1 MAIKKDTKVKKT
13 TTNTKRSDIK
23 EITNGAL
30 IILIILSGAIGVLV
44 GWLLSYIF
52 YKHSCECFFY
62 SSIKSKYFSISP

>member
-13 TTNTKRSDIK
+13 TTKKSNIK

-30 IILIILSGAIGVLV
+30 IILVILSGAIGVLV

-52 YKHSCECFFY
+52 
-62 SSIKSKYFSISP
+62 

>member
-13 TTNTKRSDIK
+13 TTKRSNIK

-30 IILIILSGAIGVLV
+30 ILLTILSGAIGVLV

-52 YKHSCECFFY
+52 
-62 SSIKSKYFSISP
+62 

>member
-1 MAIKKDTKVKKT
+1 MSIKKDTKVKKT
-13 TTNTKRSDIK
+13 TTNTKRSNIK

-52 YKHSCECFFY
+52 
-62 SSIKSKYFSISP
+62 

>member
-13 TTNTKRSDIK
+13 TTNTKRSNIK

-30 IILIILSGAIGVLV
+30 IILIILSGAIGVLI

-52 YKHSCECFFY
+52 
-62 SSIKSKYFSISP
+62 

>member
-30 IILIILSGAIGVLV
+30 IILIIF
-44 GWLLSYIF
+44 LLMTMQEINLLM
-52 YKHSCECFFY
+52 
-62 SSIKSKYFSISP
+62 II